1 MQTNQQNYG
10 TYPDLPDQEDLEWK
24 QAHTTMEDDF
34 SPEQQMRIGFIR
46 KVFGI
51 LSAQLLLTAFF
62 IVLSC
67 SIPSFAKFQIENP
80 SLIIIALIASFIT
93 IICLSCFESLRR
105 TVPTN
110 YIILSILTYH

>member
-62 IVLSC
+62 IVLS
-67 SIPSFAKFQIENP
+67 SIMFFIFAKLFKFSKPDKKGIKP
-80 SLIIIALIASFIT
+80 GTSKLKI
-93 IICLSCFESLRR
+93 
-105 TVPTN
+105 P
-110 YIILSILTYH
+110 H